1 MTMRTIT
8 PEMWRNSAIMDCLQR
23 NQQAKPIGR
32 VDASSECQWVCTDTR
47 EKVVRIGLVVKDMIT
62 VAR

>member
-8 PEMWRNSAIMDCLQR
+8 PEMYRNSVMMDCLQR
-23 NQQAKPIGR
+23 NRQAKPVGR
-32 VDASSECQWVCTDTR
+32 VDASSECVWVCTDTS
-47 EKVVRIGLVVKDMIT
+47 EKVVRIGLVIKDRIT